1 MSMNPCDIIRKKRF
15 GGELSEMEIRAFVD
29 GVVDGSFADYQ
40 ASALLMAIC
49 INGMTDRET
58 LALTLAMAKSGDTL
72 DLSDIP
78 GVKAD
83 KHSTGGVGDTTS
95 LILVP
100 LVAACGVKMAKM
112 SGRGLGF
119 TGGTLDKLESIPGM
133 SISKDIVDFKQQ
145 VKNIGCAIIGQ
156 TAELAPAD
164 KALYA
169 LRDVTATVD
178 CLPLVVSSILSKKL
192 AAGCDVVVLDVK
204 AGSGA
209 IMDTPEKS
217 RKLAEMMVRIG
228 SLSGKR
234 FSALITDMDQPLGNY
249 IGNALEVEEAID
261 VLAGRT
267 GGDLKTVALTLG
279 AHILRNAG
287 AAPDVQTG
295 IRMLEAKIVSGEG
308 LRTFGD
314 MIEAQGGDRRV
325 VEDTGLLPKAPHKVV
340 LKAERDGYVV
350 KMHTSDIGNAARLL
364 GAGRERK
371 TDVLDLSVGIV
382 MNVRL
387 GDAVKKDD
395 LLATLHVGERSDRI
409 GAYNLLKKSIVIGDE
424 KPEAKP
430 LIQAVVE

>member
-15 GGELSEMEIRAFVD
+15 GEELSEMEIRAFVD
-29 GVVDGSFADYQ
+29 GIVDGSFADYQ

-72 DLSDIP
+72 NLSDIP

-133 SISKDIVDFKQQ
+133 SIDKEIEDFKQQ
-145 VKNIGCAIIGQ
+145 VKDIGCAIIGQ

-261 VLAGRT
+261 VLAGRA

-287 AAPDVQTG
+287 VAPDVQTG
-295 IRMLEAKIVSGEG
+295 IQMLEVKIASGEG

-325 VEDTGLLPKAPHKVV
+325 VEDTGLLPKAPHKVA

-382 MNVRL
+382 MNVRT
-387 GDAVKKDD
+387 GDAVKKGD

-409 GAYNLLKKSIVIGDE
+409 GAYNLLKKSIVIGDDV
-424 KPEAKP
+424 PEAKP

>member
-1 MSMNPCDIIRKKRF
+1 MNPCDIIRKKRF
-15 GGELSEMEIRAFVD
+15 GEELTELEIRAFVD
-29 GVVDGSFADYQ
+29 GVTDGSFADYQ
-40 ASALLMAIC
+40 ISALLMAIC
-49 INGMTDRET
+49 INGMSDRET
-58 LALTLAMAKSGDTL
+58 LALTLAMAKSGETL

-95 LILVP
+95 LVLVP

-133 SISKDIVDFKQQ
+133 SIDVDIDHFKRQ
-145 VKNIGCAIIGQ
+145 VTDIGCAIIGQ

-164 KALYA
+164 KVLYA
-169 LRDVTATVD
+169 LRDVTSTVD
-178 CLPLVVSSILSKKL
+178 CMPLVVSSILSKKL

-204 AGSGA
+204 SGSGA

-228 SLSGKR
+228 NLSGKR

-261 VLAGRT
+261 ILSGKVT
-267 GGDLKTVALTLG
+267 GDLKNVALTLG

-287 AAPDVQTG
+287 VVETVQQG
-295 IRMLEAKIVSGEG
+295 IEKLDEKIQNGEG
-308 LRTFGD
+308 LRKFAE
-314 MIEAQGGDRRV
+314 MIAAQGGDPQV
-325 VEDTGLLPKAPHKVV
+325 CYDTSLLPKAKK
-340 LKAERDGYVV
+340 LIDIKAEKDGYISG
-350 KMHTSDIGNAARLL
+350 MITSNIGNAAKLL

-382 MNVRL
+382 MKKRV
-387 GDAVKKDD
+387 GDAVKKGDV
-395 LLATLHVGERSDRI
+395 LCTLHIGEKSERI
-409 GAYNLLKKSIVIGDE
+409 GAFNLMKKSILISDHKVE
-424 KPEAKP
+424 KRP
-430 LIQAVVE
+430 LIQAVIE

>member
-1 MSMNPCDIIRKKRF
+1 M
-15 GGELSEMEIRAFVD
+15 
-29 GVVDGSFADYQ
+29 
-40 ASALLMAIC
+40 ASWTAV
-49 INGMTDRET
+49 
-58 LALTLAMAKSGDTL
+58 TLAMAKSGDTL
-72 DLSDIP
+72 DLSDIT

-133 SISKDIVDFKQQ
+133 SIAKDIADFKQQ
-145 VKNIGCAIIGQ
+145 VKDIGCAIIGQ

-164 KALYA
+164 KVLYA
-169 LRDVTATVD
+169 LRDVTATVN
-178 CLPLVVSSILSKKL
+178 CLPLIVSSILSKKL

-204 AGSGA
+204 SGSGA
-209 IMDTPEKS
+209 LMDTPEKS
-217 RKLAEMMVRIG
+217 RQLAEMMVRIG
-228 SLSGKR
+228 DLSGKR

-267 GGDLKTVALTLG
+267 EGELKTVALTLG

-287 AAPDVQTG
+287 ATPDVDAG
-295 IRMLEAKIVSGEG
+295 IAMLEAKSVSGEG
-308 LRTFGD
+308 LKHFGD

-325 VEDTGLLPKAPHKVV
+325 VEDTGLLPKAPYKVE
-340 LKAERDGYVV
+340 LKADKGGYVT
-350 KMHTSDIGNAARLL
+350 KMHTSDIGNAAKLL

-387 GDAVKKDD
+387 GDAVKKGDT
-395 LLATLHVGERSDRI
+395 LATLHVGEKSDKV

-424 KPEAKP
+424 KPGLKP

>member
-1 MSMNPCDIIRKKRF
+1 MNPCDIIRKKRF
-15 GGELSEMEIRAFVD
+15 GGELNETEIRAFVD

-58 LALTLAMAKSGDTL
+58 LALTLAMAKSGETL

-95 LILVP
+95 LVLVP

-119 TGGTLDKLESIPGM
+119 TGGTLDKMESIPGM
-133 SISKDIVDFKQQ
+133 SIDLDVDAFKRQ
-145 VKNIGCAIIGQ
+145 VTDIGCAIIGQ

-164 KALYA
+164 KVLYA

-178 CLPLVVSSILSKKL
+178 CMPLVVSSILSKKL

-204 AGSGA
+204 SGSGA

-228 SLSGKR
+228 NLSGKR

-261 VLAGRT
+261 ILAGRT
-267 GGDLKTVALTLG
+267 QGALKDVALELG

-287 AAPDVQTG
+287 AVATVNEGVKLLD
-295 IRMLEAKIVSGEG
+295 AKIRSGEG
-308 LRTFGD
+308 LKKLAE
-314 MIEAQGGDRRV
+314 MIAAQGGDPRV
-325 VEDTGLLPKAPHKVV
+325 CEDTGLLPKAKT
-340 LKAERDGYVV
+340 LIDIKADRAGYVSSMV
-350 KMHTSDIGNAARLL
+350 TSDIGNAAKLL

-371 TDVLDLSVGIV
+371 TDALDLSVGIV
-382 MNVRL
+382 MKVRV
-387 GDAVKKDD
+387 GDRVKKGDV
-395 LLATLHVGERSDRI
+395 LCTLHAGEKSDRT
-409 GAYNLLKKSIVIGDE
+409 GAYNLMKRSISIYDE
-424 KPEAKP
+424 KPEARP